1 MTREELAQEWRERL
15 EDFAQANTTVAD
27 WCYFN
32 HVSVHQYYYW
42 RRRLADTPPQAT
54 QQQEFLPVEVIET
67 APPIAAA
74 TGVTVRIA
82 GAAIELTVGFDPA
95 TLRAVVVALSALAC

>member
-1 MTREELAQEWRERL
+1 MTREDLAQEWRERL
-15 EDFAQANTTVAD
+15 DDFAQSNSTVVD

-42 RRRLADTPPQAT
+42 RRRLADNLPQAT
-54 QQQEFLPVEVIET
+54 QKQGFLPVEVVET
-67 APPIAAA
+67 APLPAVT

-82 GAAIELTVGFDPA
+82 GAAIELAPGFDPA
-95 TLRAVVVALSALAC
+95 TLCAVVAALATLSC

>member
-15 EDFAQANTTVAD
+15 DDFAQANSTVAD

-42 RRRLADTPPQAT
+42 KRRLAALQPQPT
-54 QQQEFLPVEVIET
+54 QQPGFLPVEVVET
-67 APPIAAA
+67 APLPAA

-82 GAAIELTVGFDPA
+82 GAKIELTPGFDAA
-95 TLRAVVVALSALAC
+95 TLRAVVVALAGIAC

>member
-15 EDFAQANTTVAD
+15 EDFAQANTTVAE

-32 HVSVHQYYYW
+32 HVSVPQYYYW
-42 RRRLADTPPQAT
+42 KRRLAVEQPQAT
-54 QQQEFLPVEVIET
+54 QQPEFLPVEVVET
-67 APPIAAA
+67 APPTAA

-82 GAAIELTVGFDPA
+82 GAAIELTPGFDPA
-95 TLRAVVVALSALAC
+95 TLRAVVVALSALPC

>member
-15 EDFAQANTTVAD
+15 EDFAQANSTVAD
-27 WCYFN
+27 WCYYN

-42 RRRLADTPPQAT
+42 RRRLADNPPQTA
-54 QQQEFLPVEVIET
+54 QKPGFLPVEVVET
-67 APPIAAA
+67 APLPAAP

-82 GAAIELTVGFDPA
+82 GAAIEVTTDFNPA

>member
-1 MTREELAQEWRERL
+1 MTREELAQEWRQRL

-42 RRRLADTPPQAT
+42 RRRLADTPHQAT
-54 QQQEFLPVEVIET
+54 QKPGFIPVEVVET
-67 APPIAAA
+67 APSPAAA
-74 TGVTVRIA
+74 TGVTVRLA
-82 GAAIELTVGFDPA
+82 GATIELTPGFDPA
-95 TLRAVVVALSALAC
+95 TLRAVVVALATLSC

>member
-15 EDFAQANTTVAD
+15 EDFAQANATVAD
-27 WCYFN
+27 WCYYN

-42 RRRLADTPPQAT
+42 KRRLAA
-54 QQQEFLPVEVIET
+54 QQPHPEFLPVEVVET
-67 APPIAAA
+67 GPSPAPA

-82 GAAIELTVGFDPA
+82 GAAIELTSGFDPA
-95 TLRAVVVALSALAC
+95 TLRAVVVALSAIPC